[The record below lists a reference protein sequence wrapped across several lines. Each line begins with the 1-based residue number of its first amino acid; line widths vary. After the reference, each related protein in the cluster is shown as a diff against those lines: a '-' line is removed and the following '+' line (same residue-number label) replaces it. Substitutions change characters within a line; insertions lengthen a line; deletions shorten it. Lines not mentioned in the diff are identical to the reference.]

1 MRDRRF
7 NFPRGRQPQE
17 KFAINDQIQAPE
29 VRLIGEDGAQ
39 LGVIRLQDALRMAED
54 GGVDLVEVAPDARP
68 PVCRLLD
75 YGKLKYREQ
84 KKAAEARRKTAVH
97 TVKEL
102 RIRYSTDKHDLET
115 KVRSAR
121 KFLQAGDRVRFQM
134 RFRGREVTYQELGIA
149 TFKQVVEML
158 ADIAVVEEKTGVAGM
173 RMSMTLAPKG
183 AQAAAKPPGPAKSA

>member
-7 NFPRGRQPQE
+7 NFQRGRQPQE
-17 KFAINDQIQAPE
+17 KFAINEQITAPE

-39 LGVIRLQDALRMAED
+39 LGVLRLQDAIRMAED
-54 GGVDLVEVAPDARP
+54 GGVDLVEVAPEARP

-84 KKAAEARRKTAVH
+84 KKAAEARKKTAVH
-97 TVKEL
+97 VVKEL
-102 RIRYSTDKHDLET
+102 RIRYSTDKHDLDT

-121 KFLQAGDRVRFQM
+121 KFLQAGDRIRFQM

-149 TFKQVVEML
+149 TFNQVVEML
-158 ADIAVVEEKTGVAGM
+158 SDIAVVEEKTGVAGM

-183 AQAAAKPPGPAKSA
+183 AQAAKPAAPSK